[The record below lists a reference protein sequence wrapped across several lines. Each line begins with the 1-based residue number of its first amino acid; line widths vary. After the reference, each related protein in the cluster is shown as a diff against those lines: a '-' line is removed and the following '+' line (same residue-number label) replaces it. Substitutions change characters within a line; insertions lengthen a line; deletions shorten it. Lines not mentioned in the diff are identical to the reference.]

1 MYFLI
6 FLLIQISLKAVKVLI
21 MLHEGNQRTL
31 SVITV
36 EMVSH
41 NSSRASLASPIRAS
55 NPVAGLSCCRRC
67 SYQLPDS
74 YRCNCILTDLERI
87 VVIIS
92 LPPNPTQSIFSMH
105 KKLLNLLDAYII
117 FLFYMLTNFLDSK
130 SYFLHK
136 IQLNS
141 SCAYT

>member
-6 FLLIQISLKAVKVLI
+6 FLLIQISLEAVKVLI
-21 MLHEGNQRTL
+21 MLHEGNQSTL

-36 EMVSH
+36 QMVSH
-41 NSSRASLASPIRAS
+41 NSSRASLVRALIRAS

-74 YRCNCILTDLERI
+74 YRCNYILTDLERI

-117 FLFYMLTNFLDSK
+117 FKFYMLTNSEIPRASFL
-130 SYFLHK
+130 LTE
-136 IQLNS
+136 NS
-141 SCAYT
+141 VK